1 MQIKTKLFGYLWR
14 FCSVICREFVRLFVG
29 IQLTSLVKLLWL
41 CGIIAL
47 PRFNLA
53 ASNQKINTM
62 DENKEIRKQ
71 VNDLLGREI
80 SDEETQ
86 GIDSVKLLSER
97 GGLVWKSVCFDG

>member
-29 IQLTSLVKLLWL
+29 ILLTSLVKLLWL
-41 CGIIAL
+41 CVIIVL
-47 PRFNLA
+47 PRFNFA
-53 ASNQKINTM
+53 ASNQKKTM

-86 GIDSVKLLSER
+86 GIDSVKLLS
-97 GGLVWKSVCFDG
+97 

>member
-1 MQIKTKLFGYLWR
+1 MGLSHCHALILLPVIKKKT
-14 FCSVICREFVRLFVG
+14 
-29 IQLTSLVKLLWL
+29 
-41 CGIIAL
+41 
-47 PRFNLA
+47 
-53 ASNQKINTM
+53 TM

>member
-1 MQIKTKLFGYLWR
+1 MQIKTKLFGCLWR

-29 IQLTSLVKLLWL
+29 ILLTSLVKLLWL

-47 PRFNLA
+47 PRFNFA
-53 ASNQKINTM
+53 ASNQKKTM

-86 GIDSVKLLSER
+86 GIDSVKLLS
-97 GGLVWKSVCFDG
+97 

>member
-1 MQIKTKLFGYLWR
+1 
-14 FCSVICREFVRLFVG
+14 
-29 IQLTSLVKLLWL
+29 
-41 CGIIAL
+41 
-47 PRFNLA
+47 
-53 ASNQKINTM
+53 M

>member
-29 IQLTSLVKLLWL
+29 ILLSSLVKLLWL

-47 PRFNLA
+47 LRFNFA
-53 ASNQKINTM
+53 ASNQKKTM

-71 VNDLLGREI
+71 VNDLLGREV

-86 GIDSVKLLSER
+86 GIDSVKLLS
-97 GGLVWKSVCFDG
+97 

>member
-29 IQLTSLVKLLWL
+29 ILLTSLVKLLWL

-47 PRFNLA
+47 PRFNFA
-53 ASNQKINTM
+53 ASNQKKTM
-62 DENKEIRKQ
+62 DGNIEIRKQ

-80 SDEETQ
+80 REEETQ
-86 GIDSVKLLSER
+86 GIDSVKLLS
-97 GGLVWKSVCFDG
+97 